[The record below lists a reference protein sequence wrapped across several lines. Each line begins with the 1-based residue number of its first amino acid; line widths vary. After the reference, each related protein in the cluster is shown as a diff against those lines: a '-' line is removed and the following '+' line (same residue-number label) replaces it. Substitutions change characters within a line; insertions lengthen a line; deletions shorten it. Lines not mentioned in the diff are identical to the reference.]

1 MEWVAI
7 LLEEDDRAVKWQ
19 GIDSVVVVGT
29 DEVELRRF
37 DNKGILEYFKEKE
50 YLSIVKEWNSKG
62 GKQLA
67 RQQEK
72 LGKRRQEKL
81 KKMQP
86 GEHSKS
92 NKE

>member
-7 LLEEDDRAVKWQ
+7 LLEEDDRAMSELW
-19 GIDSVVVVGT
+19 IDSVVVVGT

-72 LGKRRQEKL
+72 LEKRQQEKL

-86 GEHSKS
+86 DVRNKS